1 MQHQGKFNTF
11 IYYCPCVFETFIAN
25 VRPTICIIDTFLA
38 FFLFKISE
46 DQLDSWH
53 EEIVIEVYS
62 INASEKK
69 MFDDFVEAIKAIH
82 DDATKTNDDDD
93 D

>member
-62 INASEKK
+62 INALLITNNKNSQKLLSYVKSEIAKCS
-69 MFDDFVEAIKAIH
+69 A
-82 DDATKTNDDDD
+82 
-93 D
+93 